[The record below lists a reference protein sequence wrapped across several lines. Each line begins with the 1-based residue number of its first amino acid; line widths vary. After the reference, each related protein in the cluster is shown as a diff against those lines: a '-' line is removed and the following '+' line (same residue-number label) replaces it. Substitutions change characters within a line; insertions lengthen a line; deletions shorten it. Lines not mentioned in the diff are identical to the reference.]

1 MGRLGRLGGGNGG
14 RGAARRRGLGARVRG
29 AALALAAVL
38 LSAGCAAVPGEPP
51 SPSWP
56 DRAGAGAASMPDG
69 AAGLAPDGAL
79 GRDLAC
85 SCL

>member
-14 RGAARRRGLGARVRG
+14 RGARVRG

>member
-1 MGRLGRLGGGNGG
+1 MGRLGRLGGGNGR

-38 LSAGCAAVPGEPP
+38 SAGCASVPGEPP

>member
-1 MGRLGRLGGGNGG
+1 MGRLGRLGGGNGR

-38 LSAGCAAVPGEPP
+38 SAGCASVPP